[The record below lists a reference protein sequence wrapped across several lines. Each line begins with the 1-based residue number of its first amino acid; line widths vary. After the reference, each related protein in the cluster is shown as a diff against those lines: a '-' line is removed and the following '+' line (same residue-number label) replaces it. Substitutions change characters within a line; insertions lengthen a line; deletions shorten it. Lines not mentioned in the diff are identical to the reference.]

1 MILLIDVDFDN
12 HFDLILKQDFDLIL
26 KLDED
31 NDDPSKPSH
40 CFTNA
45 P

>member
-1 MILLIDVDFDN
+1 MILLIDVDFDH

-26 KLDED
+26 KLDID
-31 NDDPSKPSH
+31 HDDPSKLLH
-40 CFTNA
+40 RFTNA